1 VLDERTPVLVGADQL
16 ARHLSP
22 ERLAE
27 TATEPADMAAEVAR
41 GAEVDAGGHGL
52 LSRATGL
59 WVVDAM
65 GWRYRDPCTPIAER
79 LGIAPKHLLRSGVG
93 GDSPTLLLNR
103 AAGAI
108 QAGEHDVVLIC
119 GAEAVRSRRL
129 ARRHDVTLDWTS
141 QPETMA
147 EPELLAPDKVGLDP
161 VHPGEHA
168 VGLGLPV
175 QYYPMFEN
183 AVRARLGR
191 GLAEHTRVIAQLWSR
206 FSEVGATNPH
216 AWRPTAYTADQIA
229 DPGPD
234 NRMVGTPYTKLM
246 NADIGVDMAAALV
259 VCSVAAARAAGIP
272 ADRWVF
278 PLAGA
283 GSHDHWFVGERADLG
298 DSPAIRANGRAAL
311 TAAGLGI
318 DEIAHLDLYSC
329 FPCAVEV
336 AADAMGLRIDDPGRP
351 LTVTGGLTFAGGPGN
366 NYVTHALAAMLGRL
380 RSDSGANGLVTGNGY
395 YLTKHA
401 LTVLGT
407 REPQRPFRYLNSQPE
422 VDGLPRVTVRTDYHG
437 AARCETYTV
446 LHGSDGTPD
455 YALMACRAPDG
466 QRVWARG
473 DEPGLLEALTSG
485 DPLGQTFE
493 VAGSELRMP

>member
-16 ARHLSP
+16 KRHITP
-22 ERLAE
+22 DRLTE
-27 TATEPADMAAEVAR
+27 ATEPGEMAAQVAR
-41 GAEVDAGGHGL
+41 GAEADAGGQGL

-65 GWRYRDPCTPIAER
+65 GWHYRDPCTPIAER
-79 LGIAPKHLLRSGVG
+79 LGIAPKHLMRTGIG
-93 GDSPTLLLNR
+93 GDTPTVLLNR
-103 AAGAI
+103 AAAAI

-119 GAEAVRSRRL
+119 GAEAVRSRRV
-129 ARRHDVTLDWTS
+129 ARRRNVTLDWTS
-141 QPETMA
+141 QPDTMA
-147 EPELLAPDKVGLDP
+147 EPELLSPQMVGLDP

-191 GLAEHTRVIAQLWSR
+191 GVAEHTGVIAELWSR

-216 AWRPTAYTADQIA
+216 AWRPTAYTAEQIA
-229 DPGPD
+229 NPGPD

-259 VCSVAAARAAGIP
+259 VCSVAAARAAGVP

-278 PLAGA
+278 LLAGA
-283 GSHDHWFVGERADLG
+283 ASHDHWLVGERADLG
-298 DSPAIRANGRAAL
+298 DSPAIRANGHAAL
-311 TAAGLGI
+311 TSAGLGI

-329 FPCAVEV
+329 FPSAVEV
-336 AADAMGLRIDDPGRP
+336 AADALGVPIDDPKRP

-380 RSDSGANGLVTGNGY
+380 RSDTGANGLVTGNGY

-407 REPQRPFRYLNSQPE
+407 GEPQRPFQYLNTQPE
-422 VDGLPRVTVRTDYHG
+422 VDRLPRVTVRTGYQG
-437 AARCETYTV
+437 PARCETYTV
-446 LHGSDGTPD
+446 LHGGDGAPE
-455 YALMACRAPDG
+455 YALMACREPDG

-473 DEPGLLEALTSG
+473 DDPELLDTLADD
-485 DPLGQTFE
+485 DPLGRTFE